1 MKVPYNILD
10 STQDYNTYYNLQ
22 AGGNLPYFA
31 GSTIQTGHGI
41 GSMLANVFKGT
52 VLPIIKRGAKVV
64 GKELLNT
71 GLTVASDV
79 MNGENFKSSA
89 KKNLVNSGKNLL
101 NNLTTS
107 LINPKKSMKRKSKQT
122 TSSRKLMKH
131 GQKQNKKRKLNS
143 DIFS

>member
-22 AGGNLPYFA
+22 AGGNLPYFS

-41 GSMLANVFKGT
+41 GSMLAKVFKGT
-52 VLPIIKRGAKVV
+52 VLPIMKRGAKVV

-89 KKNLVNSGKNLL
+89 KKNLMNSGKNLL
-101 NNLTTS
+101 SNLTTS
-107 LINPKKSMKRKSKQT
+107 LINPKTKKRKSKQMT
-122 TSSRKLMKH
+122 HTQKKSKH
-131 GQKQNKKRKLNS
+131 TQRHNKKQKLNS